1 FVMIGLTLCIFGYRD
16 KVYEL
21 IPVGAILIILFGLL
35 TVYPLKRTFSA
46 KPYLVLTDEE
56 LIINSPLIK
65 EVSIKREDIKSYD
78 IKEQNFSTTIE
89 LILPDEEKYKA
100 QLYCLKQ
107 QLNAMIKKEVVYN
120 TIKIGLTHG
129 KKKERN

>member
-1 FVMIGLTLCIFGYRD
+1 YYELTIMILIDYTFNMYYSKIKNALLAIIGFIFINIGLTLCIFGYRD

-46 KPYLVLTDEE
+46 KPYLVLIDKE

-65 EVSIKREDIKSYD
+65 E
-78 IKEQNFSTTIE
+78 
-89 LILPDEEKYKA
+89 
-100 QLYCLKQ
+100 
-107 QLNAMIKKEVVYN
+107 
-120 TIKIGLTHG
+120 
-129 KKKERN
+129 